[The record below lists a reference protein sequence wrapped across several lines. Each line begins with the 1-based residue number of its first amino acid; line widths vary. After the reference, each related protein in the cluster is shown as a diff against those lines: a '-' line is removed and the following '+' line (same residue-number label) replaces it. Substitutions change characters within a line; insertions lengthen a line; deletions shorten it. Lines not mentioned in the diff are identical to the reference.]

1 MFKTKVFI
9 IITLKKITANI
20 SLITGQMVSLKK
32 TLMSDTKLLNI
43 EQTILEENAKTCG

>member
-9 IITLKKITANI
+9 TFTFKKIVAEF

-32 TLMSDTKLLNI
+32 NPMSDTELLNVKQI
-43 EQTILEENAKTCG
+43 ILEENAKT